1 MMCLHLIYVYITVLN
16 FLCCQNKQK
25 TQKKILCNAY
35 ADGIALG
42 IGLSMCQ
49 MAGPMPTALPSA

>member
-1 MMCLHLIYVYITVLN
+1 MISCDYFVLSK
-16 FLCCQNKQK
+16 CCQSKQK

-42 IGLSMCQ
+42 IGL
-49 MAGPMPTALPSA
+49 PR